1 MDGLFLDMDRTPT
14 PGEPCLR
21 VSTEGM
27 ELRFSYQ
34 QSTPYDETVWWTAV
48 YPIEQ
53 AEAALA
59 RFLTRMG
66 WFPKGHPLLAGIP
79 LK

>member
-21 VSTEGM
+21 VSNEAG
-27 ELRFSYQ
+27 ELRFTFLHSA
-34 QSTPYDETVWWTAV
+34 PREADWWTAV

-53 AEAALA
+53 AEAALV
-59 RFLTRMG
+59 RFVTRVG
-66 WFPKGHPLLAGIP
+66 WFPKGHPLLAGVP